1 MAATMTNGRITA
13 TSGVQVYGAMTPP
26 GTASAS
32 TIPDNVRAFAQTWGN
47 VYQYGTTS
55 GKIDTIVCQERT
67 LAAGAS
73 ESLNLFDGSMLDI
86 FDKDGAISNIKF
98 IQIVQIDNP
107 TGTNASSITVG
118 NAAATIQQ
126 LWFSASTGTYT
137 ITGTAAVPFC
147 QGDNTGKTVDNTAK
161 LVKILN
167 NDGSNAATYRITYG
181 GVHV

>member
-13 TSGVQVYGAMTPP
+13 TSGVQVYGVMTPP

-32 TIPDNVRAFAQTWGN
+32 TIPDNVRAFAQTWSN

-55 GKIDTIVCQERT
+55 GKINTIVCQERT
-67 LAAGAS
+67 LAGAAS

-98 IQIVQIDNP
+98 IMIAQIDNP
-107 TGTNASSITVG
+107 SGTNASSMTVG

-137 ITGTAAVPFC
+137 ITGTTAVPFM
-147 QGDNTGKTVDNTAK
+147 QGDNIGKTVDNTAK
-161 LVKILN
+161 LVKVLN
-167 NDGSNAATYRITYG
+167 NDAVNSLTYMILYG